1 MTRGIID
8 DDNDTTKMKSQLG
21 LKLKSFILDST
32 AVCMIADI
40 MDWNNLPDV
49 IVMISRVKI

>member
-1 MTRGIID
+1 MPLMTRGIID

-32 AVCMIADI
+32 AVCMIAEIIDCTS
-40 MDWNNLPDV
+40 LP
-49 IVMISRVKI
+49 